1 MPKEKVLIVGLGEVD
16 HSMFELSK
24 ENETLLRVDKSARS
38 DKQGAN
44 YTRSVHSS
52 NVCGYSS

>member
-1 MPKEKVLIVGLGEVD
+1 MPKEKVLIVGLGEVG

-38 DKQGAN
+38 DKQ
-44 YTRSVHSS
+44 
-52 NVCGYSS
+52 